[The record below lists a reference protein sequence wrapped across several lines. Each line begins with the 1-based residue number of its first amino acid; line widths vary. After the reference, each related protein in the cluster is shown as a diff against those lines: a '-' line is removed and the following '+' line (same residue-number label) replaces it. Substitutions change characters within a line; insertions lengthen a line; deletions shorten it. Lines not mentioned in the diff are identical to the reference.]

1 METFILIWKHG
12 NSLGNKN
19 IILETYKLSL
29 KHENDQVK
37 NYVSKVLTFFLVYN
51 EVSKFIVMFPS
62 WYWYFNVNFWF
73 ELTWLSNDVGILLMF
88 PSFVSKLTNTFYCT
102 LFRIDKMLFWT
113 FWFWYSGQH
122 WRDVVLTP
130 DELYLDLLS
139 YSGDL
144 IKLSSFTEYNDKLK
158 ASAAF
163 VNRVLPPELSLNLS
177 QKCLFLVEGKNRS
190 HYWLISDFI
199 PKKTKNTKL
208 RKFFT

>member
-1 METFILIWKHG
+1 M
-12 NSLGNKN
+12 
-19 IILETYKLSL
+19 
-29 KHENDQVK
+29 
-37 NYVSKVLTFFLVYN
+37 
-51 EVSKFIVMFPS
+51 
-62 WYWYFNVNFWF
+62 
-73 ELTWLSNDVGILLMF
+73 
-88 PSFVSKLTNTFYCT
+88 
-102 LFRIDKMLFWT
+102 
-113 FWFWYSGQH
+113 
-122 WRDVVLTP
+122 LTP

-199 PKKTKNTKL
+199 PKKTKNTKF
-208 RKFFT
+208 RKIF